1 MRILHLLHRS
11 VPGTN
16 GYAIRSREIVKSQL
30 SKGLEP
36 IVITSP
42 SQAPLGGL
50 DNEGS
55 EVIEG
60 VRYYRTSGAILKPSR
75 EVSDGSSVRSVLR
88 IIQNGLL
95 MSRALKVARLYK
107 PAVIHAHSPF
117 TCGLIGNFVGAMTNI
132 PTVYELRGIWEDSHV
147 GRYGLSERSLRYR
160 GVRSLENLALK
171 GADLCCV
178 ICEALREEVISRGV
192 PEDRTAIVPNGVD
205 LKEFIPGP
213 PDEELRKKLGLEGC
227 TVTGYI
233 GSFFHYEGLDLL
245 IDTMKM
251 LAPDYPMLRLLLVGD
266 GELMPI
272 LRQRAVEKGIAESMV
287 FTGRVPHT
295 DIANFYR
302 IYDFM
307 ILPRRNTRETRL
319 VTPLK
324 PMEIMAMQKP
334 LIASDIGGHREIV
347 QNEMN
352 GILFESE
359 NAEDLA
365 AKCRILLDRLEFRCE
380 LGLQGYAWVVAQR
393 NWDVLVERYVE
404 IYRKLTQ
411 RL

>member
-1 MRILHLLHRS
+1 
-11 VPGTN
+11 
-16 GYAIRSREIVKSQL
+16 
-30 SKGLEP
+30 
-36 IVITSP
+36 
-42 SQAPLGGL
+42 
-50 DNEGS
+50 
-55 EVIEG
+55 
-60 VRYYRTSGAILKPSR
+60 
-75 EVSDGSSVRSVLR
+75 
-88 IIQNGLL
+88 
-95 MSRALKVARLYK
+95 
-107 PAVIHAHSPF
+107 
-117 TCGLIGNFVGAMTNI
+117 MTNI

-272 LRQRAVEKGIAESMV
+272 LRQRAVEKGIAESIV